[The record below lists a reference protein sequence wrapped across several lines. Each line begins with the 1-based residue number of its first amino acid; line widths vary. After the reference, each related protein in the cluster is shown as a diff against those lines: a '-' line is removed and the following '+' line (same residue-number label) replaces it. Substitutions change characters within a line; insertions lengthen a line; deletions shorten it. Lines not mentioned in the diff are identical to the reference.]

1 MNQRPVLAEDPRTAT
16 QTPAESYQAPKLTD
30 LGKWQAV
37 TLIISLPVVLGHN
50 AFNEQNDFFK
60 KVQW

>member
-1 MNQRPVLAEDPRTAT
+1 MNQRPVLTEDPRTAT
-16 QTPAESYQAPKLTD
+16 QTPREGYQAPKLTD

-37 TLIISLPVVLGHN
+37 TLVISLPVGPGSN
-50 AFNEQNDFFK
+50 AFSEPDSFFK